1 MNSYE
6 NPSITIYTRNDPPC
20 AYCERAKSML
30 NYYGLEYKNK
40 IIGED
45 LSRDEFVEKHPNI
58 KTIPAVFFDDKFIG
72 GYMELE
78 KEVWNIQL

>member
-1 MNSYE
+1 MKTK
-6 NPSITIYTRNDPPC
+6 ITIYTRNDPPC
-20 AYCERAKSML
+20 AYCERAKALMK
-30 NYYGLEYKNK
+30 YYGVDFDNK

-45 LSRDEFVEKHPNI
+45 LSRDEFVEEHPNI
-58 KTIPAVFFDDKFIG
+58 KTIPAVFFDNKFIG